1 MATILMI
8 DDDSDLVSSMRTL
21 LEAQG
26 YAFHSAPNGERG
38 LQVLCEIDPD
48 LVILDLMMN
57 RYTEG
62 FRVSQVIRDPAE
74 TSPFARFRHV
84 PIVVFTSI
92 HKTTPYRFGRD
103 EASLPVD
110 AFLEKS
116 VPIERLLQTI
126 TDLLARS
133 AASRDGSAAVAAP

>member
-1 MATILMI
+1 MATILMM
-8 DDDSDLVSSMRTL
+8 DDDTDLVSSMRIVI
-21 LEAQG
+21 EAQG
-26 YAFHSAPNGERG
+26 HTFHAAPDGERG
-38 LQVLCEIDPD
+38 LQLLREVNPD
-48 LVILDLMMN
+48 LIILDLMMN

-133 AASRDGSAAVAAP
+133 AASRDGSAAVPAP